1 MVTGAEPV
9 KPIVVVIDG
18 ARFDRPDLATVNALA
33 RLQLAA
39 TRLGWT
45 VRLRNPTA
53 ELCALLDLVGLRD
66 VIGAGPLLLEPGG
79 QPEGGEQLGIEEV
92 VEAGDAP
99 A

>member
-1 MVTGAEPV
+1 
-9 KPIVVVIDG
+9 VIDG
-18 ARFDRPDLATVNALA
+18 ARFTRPDLATVNALA

-39 TRLGWT
+39 NRLGWT

-53 ELCALLDLVGLRD
+53 ELCALLDFLGLAD
-66 VIGAGPLLLEPGG
+66 VVALPLEPGG
-79 QPEGGEQLGIEEV
+79 EAEGGEQLGVEEV